1 MRGAE
6 AARTGPSVGGV
17 LVFSGS
23 ELIGSGVVGLLPREW
38 REQIAVVSELS
49 ELRRRLEGQRA
60 AVIVDAG
67 DAQAQAAI
75 RLASIHGGSTILLTG
90 PEEGQFELDVLE
102 LADAI
107 VNRDQ
112 AEPLTLRTA
121 LAAGRLGMRLV
132 PRSLPVPA
140 GAAPGFA
147 GSLSEPA
154 RRALALLAEGM
165 RDAEIARELNLSESA
180 VRKLVQRTVRAV
192 GARTRCQAVAV
203 AARSGQLEPDAPAQG
218 RENCQVALHPS
229 AGHPSG

>member
-1 MRGAE
+1 VSVITALRGSE
-6 AARTGPSVGGV
+6 TARGGPSVGGV

-23 ELIGSGVVGLLPREW
+23 ELIADGIVGLLPRDW
-38 REQIAVVSELS
+38 RERITIVSELPD
-49 ELRRRLEGQRA
+49 LRRRLDGQRA

-67 DAQAQAAI
+67 GEDAAAAI
-75 RLASIHGGSTILLTG
+75 RLTAVHGGSTILLIG
-90 PEEGQFELDVLE
+90 PERTELEPDVLD

-107 VNRDQ
+107 VDRDD

-132 PRSLPVPA
+132 PRSLPAPAA
-140 GAAPGFA
+140 GAAPVGPA
-147 GSLSEPA
+147 LSDTA

-192 GARTRCQAVAV
+192 GARTRCQAVAL
-203 AARSGQLEPDAPAQG
+203 AARAGELGE
-218 RENCQVALHPS
+218 RAL
-229 AGHPSG
+229 

>member
-1 MRGAE
+1 
-6 AARTGPSVGGV
+6 V

-38 REQIAVVSELS
+38 REQITIVSDLS
-49 ELRRRLEGQRA
+49 ELRRRLDGQRV

-67 DAQAQAAI
+67 GEDAEAAI
-75 RLASIHGGSTILLTG
+75 GLASGHGGSTILLAG
-90 PEEGQFELDVLE
+90 PEDRGLDADVLE

-107 VNRDQ
+107 VDRDE

-132 PRSLPVPA
+132 PRSLPA
-140 GAAPGFA
+140 RTDGAPELSGP
-147 GSLSEPA
+147 LSETA
-154 RRALALLAEGM
+154 RRALVLLAEGM

-192 GARTRCQAVAV
+192 GARTRCQAVAIV
-203 AARSGQLEPDAPAQG
+203 ARAGQLEQPDPGAPAL
-218 RENCQVALHPS
+218 EAVS
-229 AGHPSG
+229 

>member
-1 MRGAE
+1 MTVTGLRA
-6 AARTGPSVGGV
+6 AARAGPSVGAV

-38 REQIAVVSELS
+38 RERITVVSELS
-49 ELRRRLEGQRA
+49 ELRRRLDGQRV

-67 DAQAQAAI
+67 DPDAEVAI
-75 RLASIHGGSTILLTG
+75 RLASVQGGSTILLTG
-90 PEEGQFELDVLE
+90 ADERELEPEVLE

-107 VNRDQ
+107 VDRDD

-132 PRSLPVPA
+132 PRSVAMNAA
-140 GAAPGFA
+140 GAPVFP

-154 RRALALLAEGM
+154 RRALAMLADGM

-180 VRKLVQRTVRAV
+180 VRKLVQRTVRAL
-192 GARTRCQAVAV
+192 GARTRCQAVAF
-203 AARSGQLEPDAPAQG
+203 AARAGQLE
-218 RENCQVALHPS
+218 S
-229 AGHPSG
+229 A